1 MRKDRDLLIMEVNR
15 ESETEQISI
24 LRETGWVFA
33 EDQAAECL
41 FGVYA
46 AKPGTTDD
54 DVVDFKNLVIE
65 LENLD

>member
-1 MRKDRDLLIMEVNR
+1 MEVNR

-24 LRETGWVFA
+24 LREIGWVFT

-41 FGVYA
+41 SSVYA
-46 AKPGTTDD
+46 EKTGTTDD
-54 DVVDFKNLVIE
+54 DAVVDYKKLVIE